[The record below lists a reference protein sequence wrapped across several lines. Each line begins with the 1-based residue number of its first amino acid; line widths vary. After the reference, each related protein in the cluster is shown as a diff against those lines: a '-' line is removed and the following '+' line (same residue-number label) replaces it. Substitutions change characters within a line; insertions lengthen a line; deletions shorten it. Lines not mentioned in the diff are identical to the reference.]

1 MYRIRVYCHATKKFI
16 ANKIVDAKSLSVAA
30 RLAEIHFA
38 DIYKKSN
45 DVTLKVDELYDSK
58 NNS

>member
-16 ANKIVDAKSLSVAA
+16 ANKVIEAKSLSVAA
-30 RLAEIHFA
+30 RLAEIHF
-38 DIYKKSN
+38 KHLERR